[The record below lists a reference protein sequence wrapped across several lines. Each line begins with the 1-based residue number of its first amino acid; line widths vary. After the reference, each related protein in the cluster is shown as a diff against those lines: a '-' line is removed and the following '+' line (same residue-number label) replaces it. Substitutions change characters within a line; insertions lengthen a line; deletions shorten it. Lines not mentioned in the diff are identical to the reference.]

1 MFALGRSRM
10 ALAKVYEIVAA
21 YATLGI
27 DKRTAFKSLATIS
40 DPGVRAL
47 GDEILSTLL
56 PWIDDEGFA
65 GIQVFHDMIASF
77 PIGRGVVV
85 PVKPTFVMLRDGKL
99 EPVFVIGWTNI
110 PFSPYQ
116 KRLLATII
124 HEAIL
129 TQEGFEGS
137 DATVIFVPR
146 VGSKSRERYVRAWK
160 VSEQYLLEDHE
171 LRAQDPRRAYRARR
185 SMLRSSSQC
194 APAGEISGH
203 AVVADPA
210 GGWAEPG
217 GGGRRRARTGPL
229 TRRKYIPFEN
239 PHAG

>member
-1 MFALGRSRM
+1 MASIEQVIAKIRRPPSLPNWVRLNHRRHDETLRSITRFALGRPRM

-40 DPGVRAL
+40 DPAVRAL

-65 GIQVFHDMIASF
+65 GIQVFHDMVASF

-116 KRLLATII
+116 RRLLATII

-146 VGSKSRERYVRAWK
+146 VGSKIRERYVRAWK

-171 LRAQDPRRAYRARR
+171 LRAQFDTFGNALDDAVPVILEEMARR
-185 SMLRSSSQC
+185 
-194 APAGEISGH
+194 GDI
-203 AVVADPA
+203 
-210 GGWAEPG
+210 
-217 GGGRRRARTGPL
+217 
-229 TRRKYIPFEN
+229 
-239 PHAG
+239 